1 MSICEDGD
9 EDSDRFSGC
18 PDSCAYFEDFKQTDA
33 SVPIDMYGNYTV
45 PCGRNDVVTFDGL
58 NSLDNS
64 ESPRVNALV
73 FADRCEADSFV

>member
-1 MSICEDGD
+1 
-9 EDSDRFSGC
+9 
-18 PDSCAYFEDFKQTDA
+18 
-33 SVPIDMYGNYTV
+33 MYGNYTV